1 MGAFFEVMLVIGLI
15 GTAVAL
21 YPIVKRQNDRVALG
35 YVRGGLPE
43 AAVIVVGTLLV
54 PTLARSSPL
63 ASRSWRST
71 IGRSFGHGLVLG
83 ANTLLLAYLASIH
96 QLSRPVPHRGPPRT
110 EEHGSSGSV
119 RDTDPLA

>member
-35 YVRGGLPE
+35 YVRGRLRE

-54 PTLARSSPL
+54 PTLARSSPFGKSL
-63 ASRSWRST
+63 VAIHDWTFLRARPRP
-71 IGRSFGHGLVLG
+71 GREHVAARVLG
-83 ANTLLLAYLASIH
+83 LDPPAQPPSPASW
-96 QLSRPVPHRGPPRT
+96 SATYRGARF
-110 EEHGSSGSV
+110 EW
-119 RDTDPLA
+119 LC